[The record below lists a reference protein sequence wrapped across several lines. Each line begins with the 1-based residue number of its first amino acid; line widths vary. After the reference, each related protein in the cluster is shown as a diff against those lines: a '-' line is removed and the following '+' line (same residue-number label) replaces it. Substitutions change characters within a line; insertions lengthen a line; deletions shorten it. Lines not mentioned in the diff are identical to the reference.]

1 MKEQAYRRNREAR
14 MPAPERS
21 LPASGQSPP
30 EASAEVS
37 ALPRLLVIDDDYLH
51 RKIICR
57 VAAKAGYAPAG
68 AATYEEA
75 AKLALDSAFDCISLD
90 LSLGQHGGAEMLHYL
105 RGIGCKAPI
114 VIISGADQATVH
126 DTLRVAKSLG
136 LDVRETILKP
146 VDLDLLRYSFERV
159 RTHPHASVAAA

>member
-1 MKEQAYRRNREAR
+1 MSER
-14 MPAPERS
+14 ERS
-21 LPASGQSPP
+21 LQIDATS
-30 EASAEVS
+30 SADIAQAQAS

-75 AKLALDSAFDCISLD
+75 ARLALETAFDCISLD
-90 LSLGQHGGAEMLHYL
+90 LSLGQHAGSEMLQYL

-114 VIISGADQATVH
+114 IVISGCDDATVRE
-126 DTLRVAKSLG
+126 TLKAAKSLN
-136 LDVRETILKP
+136 LNICESVAKP
-146 VDLDLLRYSFERV
+146 VDLDMLRYCLERL
-159 RTHPHASVAAA
+159 RTQHQSAVAAA

>member
-1 MKEQAYRRNREAR
+1 MSER
-14 MPAPERS
+14 ERS
-21 LPASGQSPP
+21 LQIDATS
-30 EASAEVS
+30 SADIAQPQAS

-75 AKLALDSAFDCISLD
+75 ARLALETAFDCISLD
-90 LSLGQHGGAEMLHYL
+90 LSLGQHAGSEMLQYL

-114 VIISGADQATVH
+114 IVI
-126 DTLRVAKSLG
+126 
-136 LDVRETILKP
+136 
-146 VDLDLLRYSFERV
+146 
-159 RTHPHASVAAA
+159 AAATMRRCARP

>member
-1 MKEQAYRRNREAR
+1 MKGQAYSTFGEDR
-14 MPAPERS
+14 MSERERS
-21 LPASGQSPP
+21 LQIDATS
-30 EASAEVS
+30 SADIAQPQAS

-75 AKLALDSAFDCISLD
+75 ARLALETAFDCISLD
-90 LSLGQHGGAEMLHYL
+90 LSLGQHAGSEMLQYL

-114 VIISGADQATVH
+114 IVI
-126 DTLRVAKSLG
+126 
-136 LDVRETILKP
+136 
-146 VDLDLLRYSFERV
+146 
-159 RTHPHASVAAA
+159 AAATMRRCARP